1 MSRVGKRPI
10 PIPGGVKIAVKEAE
24 VWVEGP
30 KGKLRT
36 PVPKGISLEHKQD
49 VVLVERNSDSKPI
62 RALHGLTRTL
72 VANSVVGVTE
82 GFQKQLDVVGIGYRA
97 ETQGKRINLNLG
109 FSHPI
114 EFDIPEGIAIKVER
128 LSRQLSNYA
137 ATITVTG
144 SDKCQVGQVA
154 ANLRALRPPDP
165 YKGKGVRYSGEVVH
179 LKVGKKGA

>member
-10 PIPGGVKIAVKEAE
+10 PIPNGVKIAVREAE
-24 VWVEGP
+24 VWVEGT

-36 PVPKGISLEHKQD
+36 PVPKGIRLEHKKG
-49 VVLVERNSDSKPI
+49 VLLVQRDSEAKVI

-82 GFQKQLDVVGIGYRA
+82 GFQKQLDVIGIGYRA
-97 ETQGKRINLNLG
+97 ETQGQRINLNLG

-114 EFDIPEGIAIKVER
+114 EFEIPEGIAVKVER
-128 LSRQLSNYA
+128 LSRQVSNYA
-137 ATITVTG
+137 VTITVTG
-144 SDKCQVGQVA
+144 TDKCQVGQVA

-165 YKGKGVRYSGEVVH
+165 YKGKGVRYADEVVR